1 MNIAIGI
8 IIGLIV
14 GAGIVFWLNQKKLE
28 TQAQEY
34 ESQKQQL
41 RQQLEA
47 DHEKRLQD
55 TVASLQTDYDRQTA
69 QKVEAAKKEQE
80 ATFQQQLEAVQTDR
94 DNQLQERDR
103 ALEQRIAELQNQHQQ
118 ELQQLQQH
126 HETQMQAT
134 TTALEQ
140 EYEAKL
146 KAKAEAT
153 ASSTATPA
161 EAPPVTPLEKVEVV
175 ETADDRDLSLANVIK
190 SWGKTES
197 VAYIPQLVGQLYSPS
212 DRVREAVAMALGQI
226 AQDKPPRF
234 EIMQTI
240 EYLGSLCRDAS
251 PEVRQAAIASLG
263 KIKSE
268 KVIPL
273 LQQGL
278 NDSNS
283 DVVQTA
289 SNAIARYKS
298 YRSTLKPKT
307 LPRNAKPLE

>member
-1 MNIAIGI
+1 MEIVIGI
-8 IIGLIV
+8 IIGLVV

-28 TQAQEY
+28 NQAQEL

-41 RQQLEA
+41 QHQLEA
-47 DHEKRLQD
+47 SHEKRLQD
-55 TVASLQTDYDRQTA
+55 TIASLQTDYDRQAA
-69 QKVEAAKKEQE
+69 QKIEAAKKEQE
-80 ATFQQQLEAVQTDR
+80 AAFQKQLEAVQTER

-103 ALEQRIAELQNQHQQ
+103 ALEQRITELQNQHQQ
-118 ELQQLQQH
+118 ELQQLQQS
-126 HETQMQAT
+126 HEAQIQAT
-134 TTALEQ
+134 TTVLEQ
-140 EYEAKL
+140 EYEAKRR
-146 KAKAEAT
+146 AQAEAT
-153 ASSTATPA
+153 ASPVTAPT

-175 ETADDRDLSLANVIK
+175 EIGSDRDLSLANVIK

-197 VAYIPQLVGQLYSPS
+197 VAYIPQLVQQLYSPS

-240 EYLGSLCRDAS
+240 EYLGSLCHDSS
-251 PEVRQAAIASLG
+251 PEVRKAAIASLG

-278 NDSNS
+278 RDSNS

-289 SNAIARYKS
+289 SNAIACYKS
-298 YRSTLKPKT
+298 YRQTLKPKT
-307 LPRNAKPLE
+307 LPRNARPLD